1 MDKGLK
7 PLLIKWIN
15 SEYFVDIVYKVYFVY
30 LLGDVL
36 WIKSTSKKR
45 CLTFNLL
52 LWIVLPIRTKEIPA
66 PD

>member
-7 PLLIKWIN
+7 SLLIKWIN

-36 WIKSTSKKR
+36 WIKSTSKGSVI
-45 CLTFNLL
+45 LT
-52 LWIVLPIRTKEIPA
+52 V
-66 PD
+66 